1 MVNKDGKNILG
12 IKGNFKIK
20 RKGEKMIEI
29 EQIINDLKKNIYIN
43 QLYIRGSFAGRKVN
57 KNSDIDL
64 LIISDNFNS
73 TSHFIRKRLV
83 KYMVQSVDKEI
94 DAICLTSKEFID
106 IKKRRRFINEPME
119 IVYDNTNIDDKFF
132 KMDS

>member
-20 RKGEKMIEI
+20 RRGEKMIEI
-29 EQIINDLKKNIYIN
+29 EQIINDLKKYIYIK